1 MTIFKS
7 INDEKIPARLIDGE
21 VGVLPTDSV
30 MSLVCSAVRPKSA
43 ARLYKI
49 KQRDNMP
56 GTIIAASIDQLVGL
70 GLKRRYLTAVEH
82 YWPSTVSIVIPCG
95 NELEY
100 LHQGV
105 GSLAVRVVE
114 NKEMLKLLKQTGPLL
129 STSANIHGAPESR
142 SIPDAIRYFTDKVDI
157 YVEPLEG
164 LEQEVSTVIRVVDD
178 AIEVLRQGAVNIN
191 EKGEIL
197 Q

>member
-7 INDEKIPARLIDGE
+7 INDEKIPVRLIDGE
-21 VGVLPTDSV
+21 VGVLPTDTV
-30 MSLVCSAVRPKSA
+30 MSLVCSAVKPRSA
-43 ARLYKI
+43 TRLYKI
-49 KQRDNMP
+49 KQRDKMP
-56 GTIIAASIDQLVGL
+56 GTIIAASIDQLVEL
-70 GLKRRYLTAVEH
+70 GLKRRYLTAVER

-95 NELEY
+95 EGLGY

-114 NKEMLKLLKQTGPLL
+114 NKEMLKLLKKTGPLL

-178 AIEVLRQGAVNIN
+178 AVEVLRQGSVSIS
-191 EKGEIL
+191 EETGEIK
-197 Q
+197 